1 MKTSDTN
8 DINIKLNRIL
18 QILES
23 DEKTKQM
30 GLVERSSDNSK
41 RIYKIEQDKKIQA
54 AKHTAYGV
62 VGGGAISALYAII
75 KFLFTKNI

>member
-1 MKTSDTN
+1 MNKSETN
-8 DINIKLNRIL
+8 EVNIKLNRIL

-41 RIYKIEQDKKIQA
+41 RIYKIEQDKKIAA

-62 VGGGAISALYAII
+62 AGGGFISVLYTLV

>member
-1 MKTSDTN
+1 MNKSETN
-8 DINIKLNRIL
+8 EVNIKLNRIL

-41 RIYKIEQDKKIQA
+41 RIYKIEQDQKIAA

-62 VGGGAISALYAII
+62 AGGSFISVLYTLV